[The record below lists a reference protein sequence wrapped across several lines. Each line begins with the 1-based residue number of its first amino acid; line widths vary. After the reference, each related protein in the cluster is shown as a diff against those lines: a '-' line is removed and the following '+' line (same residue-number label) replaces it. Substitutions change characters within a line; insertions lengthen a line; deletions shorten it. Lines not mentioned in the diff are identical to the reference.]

1 MIQTEIESA
10 VLAVLKA
17 QGKMEYS
24 DLLVAIPG
32 ATPER
37 VAVAAFRL
45 RNSGA
50 LKFRLTA
57 QPEGKPLHTVEVV

>member
-1 MIQTEIESA
+1 MKQSEIESA
-10 VLAVLKA
+10 VIATLNA
-17 QGKMEYS
+17 QGKMEYA

-37 VAVAAFRL
+37 IAVATFRL
-45 RNSGA
+45 RNSGV
-50 LKFRLTA
+50 LKMRLVA

>member
-1 MIQTEIESA
+1 
-10 VLAVLKA
+10 
-17 QGKMEYS
+17 MEYS

-50 LKFRLTA
+50 LKFRLVA
-57 QPEGKPLHTVEVV
+57 QPEGKPLHTVEVL

>member
-1 MIQTEIESA
+1 MNQTEIESA

-17 QGKMEYS
+17 KGKMEYG

-45 RNSGA
+45 RNSGV
-50 LKFRLTA
+50 LKMRLTA
-57 QPEGKPLHTVEVV
+57 LPEGKPLHTVEVL